1 MSEWIHI
8 PPDGAGTGVGRARP
22 PRKIGLET
30 WWTRHVATG
39 RAIEVAENG
48 DLSAAQS
55 TSLYAMRGMA
65 ICIVVIAHATRWPIH
80 SLYWCIPLFFFLPGY
95 LFRQPEDVG
104 AYVGLIAR
112 KLLVPYFIFMGVI
125 AAPALY
131 QIYLHQG
138 TEAML
143 ARIGVLLM
151 GGERITGVWAAFWF
165 PTCFLFTHVL
175 YTLCMRRF
183 SALTVSLLCIPM
195 LGLAT
200 LNDHF
205 ADFWLPLGLNIVP
218 FAFPL
223 MHAGWLYRHR
233 QFSREMDHW
242 FHVTIISIG
251 LAYTFIVLVGL
262 APPLQVKIAK
272 YGWPVITVVSAVFTV
287 IALKRVFDKLVDKRL
302 VSLVFG
308 QLGKASMIIMFVH

>member
-1 MSEWIHI
+1 
-8 PPDGAGTGVGRARP
+8 
-22 PRKIGLET
+22 
-30 WWTRHVATG
+30 
-39 RAIEVAENG
+39 
-48 DLSAAQS
+48 
-55 TSLYAMRGMA
+55 MRGMA
-65 ICIVVIAHATRWPIH
+65 ICIVVVAHATRWPIH

-95 LFRQPEDVG
+95 LFRQPDNVA
-104 AYVGLIAR
+104 AYIGLITR
-112 KLLVPYFIFMGVI
+112 KLLGPYFVFMGVI

-138 TEAML
+138 TEAMV
-143 ARIGVLLM
+143 ARVGVLLL

-175 YTLCMRRF
+175 YTLCMRWF
-183 SALTVSLLCIPM
+183 SALTVSVLCIPM

-200 LNDHF
+200 LNDYF

-218 FAFPL
+218 FVFPL

-233 QFSREMDHW
+233 QFSPRMDHW
-242 FHVTIISIG
+242 FHLAVISIG
-251 LAYTFIVLVGL
+251 LAYTFIVLVGF

-272 YGWPVITVVSAVFTV
+272 YGWPVITVTCAVFTV
-287 IALKRVFDKLVDKRL
+287 IGLKLAFDRLVHRRS

-308 QLGKASMIIMFVH
+308 NLGKASMIIMFVHQPIQLMILNVAGIYNEPVRIVLTLIGSYLFYRLFKALRWA